1 MLRKLT
7 IQNYALLQSVSL
19 EPGVGLSIITGETGA
34 GKSIMLDALGL
45 LTGARADSRVLQDP
59 TRKCV
64 VEAEFDTAGE
74 WFDAFFA
81 EAGVDAA
88 PVSVV
93 RREVSPSGTSRAFIN
108 DTPTNL
114 TGLKTL
120 GAHLVDVHS
129 QPRPYC

>member
-1 MLRKLT
+1 
-7 IQNYALLQSVSL
+7 
-19 EPGVGLSIITGETGA
+19 
-34 GKSIMLDALGL
+34 MLDALGL

-88 PVSVV
+88 PGSVV
-93 RREVSPSGTSRAFIN
+93 RREVSPRLSLLHILRC
-108 DTPTNL
+108 PH
-114 TGLKTL
+114 KERRCYPMW
-120 GAHLVDVHS
+120 HVH
-129 QPRPYC
+129 